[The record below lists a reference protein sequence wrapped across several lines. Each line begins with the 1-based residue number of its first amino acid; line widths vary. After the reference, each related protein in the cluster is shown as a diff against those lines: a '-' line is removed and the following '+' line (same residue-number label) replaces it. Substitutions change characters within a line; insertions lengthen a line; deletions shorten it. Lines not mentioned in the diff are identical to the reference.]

1 MLICMLFR
9 SYLSIIGGCCFLYL
23 FVSQKRYWS
32 YSSLQLLAAKLRI
45 IYDICKH
52 FVKKSN
58 FFASFLQLS
67 CIINKKRVSLQ
78 QV

>member
-9 SYLSIIGGCCFLYL
+9 SYLSIIGGCFLYL
-23 FVSQKRYWS
+23 FVSPKRYWS

-52 FVKKSN
+52 FVKKKQ
-58 FFASFLQLS
+58 FFCFFLAAFLH
-67 CIINKKRVSLQ
+67 N
-78 QV
+78 

>member
-1 MLICMLFR
+1 MLICMSFR
-9 SYLSIIGGCCFLYL
+9 SYLSIIGGYCFRYL

-52 FVKKSN
+52 LIKKKQ
-58 FFASFLQLS
+58 FFCFFLASFLHFT
-67 CIINKKRVSLQ
+67 KKK
-78 QV
+78 